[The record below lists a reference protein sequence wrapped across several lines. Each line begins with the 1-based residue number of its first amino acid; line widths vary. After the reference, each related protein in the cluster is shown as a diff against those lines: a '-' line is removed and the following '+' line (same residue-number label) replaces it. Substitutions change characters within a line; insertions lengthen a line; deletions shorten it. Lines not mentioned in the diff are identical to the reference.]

1 MKNPH
6 ETTSIFLTEG
16 ETKVETSRS
25 LNLSTSSITQDQLN
39 PDENLF
45 LPFENCLVDHCGR
58 QFACVHTFCQDMPSC
73 FRNSLL
79 EDTLVFQELNFHP
92 DDRRLWCEMA
102 FPDILRLIRSELV
115 FKYSDYRFIF
125 NHRYIRKD
133 GSVSQFMHEGELT
146 FPDDSGMPFIN
157 LKAFSEIAD
166 IKSDETMIM
175 TIFRYSPEDGY
186 RKVFSKVYSMEDKCS
201 LSDRELEVIML
212 CQKGLSSKMIAE
224 KLNLSIHTVK
234 NHKRNCMT
242 KTNTHNI
249 TELIHLCIQKHWL

>member
-1 MKNPH
+1 MFH
-6 ETTSIFLTEG
+6 EL
-16 ETKVETSRS
+16 
-25 LNLSTSSITQDQLN
+25 D
-39 PDENLF
+39 
-45 LPFENCLVDHCGR
+45 
-58 QFACVHTFCQDMPSC
+58 
-73 FRNSLL
+73 
-79 EDTLVFQELNFHP
+79 FHP

-102 FPDILRLIRSELV
+102 FPDILRFIRSELV
-115 FKYSDYRFIF
+115 TGYSDYRFIF

-133 GSVSQFMHEGELT
+133 GSISQFMHEGELK
-146 FPDDSGMPFIN
+146 FPDESGMPFLN

-166 IKSDETMIM
+166 IKSDETMIL
-175 TIFRYSPEDGY
+175 TIFRYSPDDGY
-186 RKVFSKVYSMEDKCS
+186 RKIFSKVYSAEEECT
-201 LSDRELEVIML
+201 LSERELEVIRL